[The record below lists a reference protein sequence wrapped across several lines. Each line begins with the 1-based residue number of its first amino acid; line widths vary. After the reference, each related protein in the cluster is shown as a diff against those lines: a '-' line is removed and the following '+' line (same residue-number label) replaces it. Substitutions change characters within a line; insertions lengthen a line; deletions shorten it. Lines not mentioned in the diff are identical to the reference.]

1 LVLLFGGDSVMT
13 SQNFVHQHGELL
25 AQADAILS
33 AVSAGTE
40 AALRDLPT
48 LRLGFSRLVNSHC
61 SVEIR
66 MVNTRAAQMDKD
78 AEKTQLIRR
87 FHDELLMWR
96 GDLMDCNANW
106 PQRKVAEDRAGFI
119 AAFRGLAE
127 RLKAR
132 VRWEEQVFYP
142 AIFATPGKR

>member
-1 LVLLFGGDSVMT
+1 MNM
-13 SQNFVHQHGELL
+13 QNFAHQHGELL
-25 AQADAILS
+25 AQADMILA
-33 AVSAGTE
+33 AVAAGTD

-48 LRLGFSRLVNSHC
+48 LRLGFARLVNSHC

-66 MVNTRAAQMDKD
+66 LVNTRSAQMEKD
-78 AEKTQLIRR
+78 AEKAQLIRR

-106 PQRKVAEDRAGFI
+106 PQRRVAEDRAGFI
-119 AAFRGLAE
+119 AAFRGLAD

-132 VRWEEQVFYP
+132 VRWEEQIFYP
-142 AIFATPGKR
+142 AIMNMPARR

>member
-1 LVLLFGGDSVMT
+1 MT

-33 AVSAGTE
+33 AVSVGSE
-40 AALRDLPT
+40 PALRDLPA

-78 AEKTQLIRR
+78 AENTQLIRR

-106 PQRKVAEDRAGFI
+106 PQRRVAEDRAGFI
-119 AAFRGLAE
+119 AAFRGLTE

-142 AIFATPGKR
+142 AIFATSRRR

>member
-1 LVLLFGGDSVMT
+1 MSTQTFA
-13 SQNFVHQHGELL
+13 HQHGELL
-25 AQADAILS
+25 THAEAILAAAANGS
-33 AVSAGTE
+33 ETE
-40 AALRDLPT
+40 LQNLPALRLA
-48 LRLGFSRLVNSHC
+48 FARLVNSHC

-66 MVNTRAAQMDKD
+66 MVNARAPQFD
-78 AEKTQLIRR
+78 ADSDRRALIRR

-106 PQRKVAEDRAGFI
+106 PQREVANDRAGFI
-119 AAFRGLAE
+119 ADFRGLAD

-142 AIFATPGKR
+142 AILAEPMRR

>member
-1 LVLLFGGDSVMT
+1 MSM
-13 SQNFVHQHGELL
+13 QNFAHQHGELL
-25 AQADAILS
+25 AQADAIVR
-33 AVSAGTE
+33 AVMAGTDT
-40 AALRDLPT
+40 ALRDLPA

-66 MVNTRAAQMDKD
+66 LVNARAAEMEKD
-78 AEKTQLIRR
+78 ADKTKLLRR

-96 GDLMDCNANW
+96 GDLMDCNARW
-106 PQRKVAEDRAGFI
+106 PQRRVADDRAGFL
-119 AAFRGLAE
+119 AAFRGLND

>member
-1 LVLLFGGDSVMT
+1 MS
-13 SQNFVHQHGELL
+13 SQNFVHQHGEML
-25 AQADAILS
+25 AQAEAILT
-33 AVSAGTE
+33 AVTVGTE
-40 AALRDLPT
+40 ATLRDLPA

-66 MVNTRAAQMDKD
+66 LVNTRAPQFDQD
-78 AEKTQLIRR
+78 TENRQLIRR

-106 PQRKVAEDRAGFI
+106 PQRRVAQDRSGFI
-119 AAFRGLAE
+119 AAFRALAD

-132 VRWEEQVFYP
+132 VRWEEEIFYP
-142 AIFATPGKR
+142 AILGLPARR

>member
-1 LVLLFGGDSVMT
+1 MT

-33 AVSAGTE
+33 AVSVGSE
-40 AALRDLPT
+40 PALRDLPT

-66 MVNTRAAQMDKD
+66 MVNTRAAQIDKD
-78 AEKTQLIRR
+78 AENTQLIRR

-106 PQRKVAEDRAGFI
+106 PQRRVAEDRASFI
-119 AAFRGLAE
+119 AAFRGLTE

-142 AIFATPGKR
+142 AIFAAPGRR

>member
-1 LVLLFGGDSVMT
+1 MSM
-13 SQNFVHQHGELL
+13 QNFAQQHGELL
-25 AQADAILS
+25 AQADAILG
-33 AVSAGTE
+33 AVTVGTE
-40 AALRDLPT
+40 AALRELPG

-66 MVNTRAAQMDKD
+66 MVNTRAAEMDKD
-78 AEKTQLIRR
+78 SEKAKLLRR

-106 PQRKVAEDRAGFI
+106 PQRRVAEDRAGFLST
-119 AAFRGLAE
+119 FRGLND

-142 AIFATPGKR
+142 AIFGLPARR